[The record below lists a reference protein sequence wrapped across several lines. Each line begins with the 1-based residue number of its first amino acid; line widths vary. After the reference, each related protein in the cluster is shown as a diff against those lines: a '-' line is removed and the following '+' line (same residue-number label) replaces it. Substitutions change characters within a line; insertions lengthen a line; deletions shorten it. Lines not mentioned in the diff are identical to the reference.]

1 MTDVESPRS
10 ENGPEV
16 TLTTT
21 GRVMSSESDKTT
33 VYSSVQVS
41 MCMSVQGDTMS
52 EVCKPSYIREG

>member
-21 GRVMSSESDKTT
+21 GRVMSSESDKTST
-33 VYSSVQVS
+33 VQVIV
-41 MCMSVQGDTMS
+41 CMSVQGDTMS

>member
-21 GRVMSSESDKTT
+21 GRVMSSESDKTST
-33 VYSSVQVS
+33 VQVS
-41 MCMSVQGDTMS
+41 VCMSVQGDTMS